1 MSRLENEPGLFAEAE
16 LRRALRLDAA
26 ELPPRLDAAALVARM
41 REGPSVAVASL
52 VSAMLAVASAA
63 GLIVGVT
70 IALTAIAPELLAD
83 GYGLALGLVAATAIP
98 ITGFL
103 ETFEQ
108 PTIPIAALAAV
119 MFAIAYEY
127 GQRKERTNAIHTP

>member
-70 IALTAIAPELLAD
+70 IALTAIAPELPAD
-83 GYGLALGLVAATAIP
+83 GYGLALGPVAAAAIP
-98 ITGFL
+98 TTGFL

-119 MFAIAYEY
+119 VS
-127 GQRKERTNAIHTP
+127 

>member
-1 MSRLENEPGLFAEAE
+1 
-16 LRRALRLDAA
+16 
-26 ELPPRLDAAALVARM
+26 
-41 REGPSVAVASL
+41 
-52 VSAMLAVASAA
+52 MLAVASAA
-63 GLIVGVT
+63 GLIVGLT

-83 GYGLALGLVAATAIP
+83 GYGLALGLVAAAAIP

-103 ETFEQ
+103 ETFEE
-108 PTIPIAALAAV
+108 PTFPIAALAAV